1 MKINDYMQSRLSL
14 LSIDNTLGKN
24 TEKTEETSMSFM
36 DTLKEKLEE
45 VNNQQIKA
53 DMATESLIKGD
64 DIDIHQVM
72 LVTEEAKM
80 SLQMAVQVRNKL
92 VEAYQ
97 ELNRMQL

>member
-1 MKINDYMQSRLSL
+1 MRINDYLQSRMSL
-14 LSIDNTLGKN
+14 LSIDNTLDKN
-24 TEKTEETSMSFM
+24 TEKTQEGSMSFM
-36 DTLKEKLEE
+36 DTLKEKLDE
-45 VNNQQIKA
+45 VNQKQVEA
-53 DMATESLIKGD
+53 DVATESFIKGED
-64 DIDIHQVM
+64 VDIHQVM